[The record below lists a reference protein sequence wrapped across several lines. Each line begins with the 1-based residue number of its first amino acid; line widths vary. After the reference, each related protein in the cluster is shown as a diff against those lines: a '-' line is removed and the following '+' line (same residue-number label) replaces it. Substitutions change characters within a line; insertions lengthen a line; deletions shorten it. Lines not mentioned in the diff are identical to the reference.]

1 MCSLSHSI
9 EDIDQ
14 HLPDPWTVLQ
24 RLPQGSAPT
33 GVLGRFTRELSFL
46 HTPHPFGGGV
56 EGGWEHPCPT
66 LPLALPSPPRRPAS
80 GPTCLAGQSL
90 GFGAETL
97 QVVVAPL
104 FVLLQGTLL
113 FVAPATVVALVGLA
127 HRGRGDCGADRKDT
141 ALVTP
146 PCALA
151 LQSHGGG
158 ERDVAQVNSACL
170 SFPTF
175 SCKHGR
181 VTTPRRRGPVH
192 GHGRREGTRGL

>member
-1 MCSLSHSI
+1 M
-9 EDIDQ
+9 
-14 HLPDPWTVLQ
+14 
-24 RLPQGSAPT
+24 
-33 GVLGRFTRELSFL
+33 
-46 HTPHPFGGGV
+46 

-158 ERDVAQVNSACL
+158 GEGRGSSELGL
-170 SFPTF
+170 SFLPYLQLQAWTGDHTTEKGA
-175 SCKHGR
+175 SARPREEGGDPGPIAWDCRWASWWPNCCSAEGGARDLVGDHPWQAGWPHPR
-181 VTTPRRRGPVH
+181 VSDSQTVV
-192 GHGRREGTRGL
+192 